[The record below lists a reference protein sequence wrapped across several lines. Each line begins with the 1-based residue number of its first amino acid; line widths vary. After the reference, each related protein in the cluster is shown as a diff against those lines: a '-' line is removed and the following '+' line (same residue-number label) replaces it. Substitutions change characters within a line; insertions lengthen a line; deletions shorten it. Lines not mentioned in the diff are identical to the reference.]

1 MRNYY
6 FLVITFLFL
15 SCNKSKELKANF
27 IDQTLDLIIENSNE
41 ESIEFPDLY
50 ANLTNKIDDDKD
62 EKLKLVEK
70 LKLKGFKIVN
80 WGRGNNPPTGPRI
93 VSVSLRKEECECE
106 VTKIYYFTVSESEY
120 KMTEKIKCKAIKP

>member
-15 SCNKSKELKANF
+15 SCNKSKELKPNF
-27 IDQTLDLIIENSNE
+27 IDKTLDLIIENSNG

-50 ANLTNKIDDDKD
+50 TNLTNKIDDDKD